1 MDYLS
6 LKNVTKKFG
15 REKTFALNKVSF
27 DATKS
32 EIVGIIGSSGSGKT
46 TLLRIISGL
55 EIPQSGKIVLNDNIL
70 NDTSVFV
77 APENRNCTLVF
88 QDYALF
94 PHLTVLENINFGKNT
109 SLKPGNVKR
118 LLEIAKIKDL
128 IARYPHEI
136 SGGEQQRVALIRA
149 MATNPNLLLLDEP
162 LAHLDYELKEG
173 VRSELMNIFTETD
186 TSVLFVSHDI
196 EDSMKMADKLVV
208 LNKGEVEQIGTPM
221 EIYSHPVNRYVAMLL
236 GKTNLIPRTF
246 MRSAEDYFID
256 DLNNIEV
263 ISVRPNQFII
273 EKPEST
279 NDSPKFTGK
288 ISALSE
294 MGSFIEVVLSTGNLD
309 LLIHFP
315 FDSKVNKDEE
325 ITVSITNFDRI

>member
-15 REKTFALNKVSF
+15 KEKTFALNQVSF

-55 EIPQSGKIVLNDNIL
+55 EIPHSGKIVLNDNIL

-128 IARYPHEI
+128 ISRYPHEI

-236 GKTNLIPRTF
+236 GKTNLIPRKYYHYCIRPICWMYCFLAGQWLRKINNPPKTDGGPYLYMFNHVSMFDQFMIGAYLGHYITAIAAIETF
-246 MRSAEDYFID
+246 RSY
-256 DLNNIEV
+256 
-263 ISVRPNQFII
+263 S
-273 EKPEST
+273 
-279 NDSPKFTGK
+279 
-288 ISALSE
+288 
-294 MGSFIEVVLSTGNLD
+294 
-309 LLIHFP
+309 
-315 FDSKVNKDEE
+315 
-325 ITVSITNFDRI
+325 